1 MTNERA
7 RGATSIGAVGL
18 ALMMTMACSS
28 EVSTPVAN
36 SDLQAMEADYVA
48 YGMVSFVTASGV
60 REGRIQADTAFVY
73 EESSTA
79 MLRQMSIVF
88 YDEFGNENATVTGAF
103 GDWNRETNRMVARG
117 DVVLLI
123 HEDSSRIQ
131 SPELFYD
138 PGLEKIWSD
147 SMTIRTM
154 RDGTVTSGT
163 AFESDMAFENIT
175 IANMRGGAQ
184 RVF

>member
-1 MTNERA
+1 MTNERP
-7 RGATSIGAVGL
+7 RGIGRIVAVGL
-18 ALMMTMACSS
+18 ALMTTLACSD
-28 EVSTPVAN
+28 EVRTPVAN

-88 YDEFGNENATVTGAF
+88 YDEFGNENATVTGAL

-123 HEDSSRIQ
+123 HGDSSRIQ
-131 SPELFYD
+131 SAELYYD

-147 SMTIRTM
+147 SMTTRTM